1 MAADNVKQLFVNP
14 VGLTMTLQEFN
25 MAAPIATTA
34 SKYICIYIYIYI
46 YISTNNNKILTN
58 SNQGFSKYK

>member
-25 MAAPIATTA
+25 MAAPIATTT
-34 SKYICIYIYIYI
+34 SKYMYI
-46 YISTNNNKILTN
+46 
-58 SNQGFSKYK
+58 NQQQQNINQFKSRFFEI